1 MPFPHRLPRPEIGG
15 HVPPRAAR
23 AEPPRDPFQ
32 DQPVVTEPVAP
43 LAHIRRHHRFDS
55 RPELIRNH
63 THSRHRPIVAGKRLQ
78 IRETRPSPAALA
90 APLAQATSAAT
101 GRWAQRKWGLIRL
114 ASPFVLLALWQIG
127 SALGI
132 ISQDVLPAPSLILQA
147 GVELI
152 ESGQLADALAVSGIR
167 VIEGLL
173 LGGVI
178 GVALGT
184 AVDLSN
190 WFEATID
197 PPMQMVRALPHL
209 GLIPL
214 FILWFGIGELPKVL
228 LVALGVSFPLY
239 LNTFSAIRQ
248 VDPKLFETAQVLGF
262 SFRQRFARIIVPSAA
277 PQILVGLR
285 QSLAIA
291 WLTLI
296 VAEQI
301 NADKGIGFLINNARD
316 FLRIDI
322 IIFGLIV
329 YALLGIGTDAI
340 VRALERRALR
350 YRA

>member
-1 MPFPHRLPRPEIGG
+1 VI
-15 HVPPRAAR
+15 
-23 AEPPRDPFQ
+23 
-32 DQPVVTEPVAP
+32 VT
-43 LAHIRRHHRFDS
+43 
-55 RPELIRNH
+55 
-63 THSRHRPIVAGKRLQ
+63 
-78 IRETRPSPAALA
+78 
-90 APLAQATSAAT
+90 TSAQPRTVNTVTSAT
-101 GRWAQRKWGLIRL
+101 VKVRSRQRKWGLIRL
-114 ASPFVLLALWQIG
+114 ASPIVLLALWQLG
-127 SALGI
+127 SAIGLI
-132 ISQDVLPAPSLILQA
+132 PQDILPAPSLIVEA

-152 ESGQLADALAVSGIR
+152 RNGQLADALQVSGVR
-167 VIEGLL
+167 VVEGLI
-173 LGGVI
+173 LGGLI

-184 AVDLSN
+184 AVGLSH
-190 WFEATID
+190 WFEATVD

-262 SFRQRFARIIVPSAA
+262 SLWQRFRTIIVPSSA
-277 PQILVGLR
+277 PQVLVGLR

-322 IIFGLIV
+322 IIFGLVV
-329 YALLGIGTDAI
+329 YAMLGIVTDAI
-340 VRALERRALR
+340 VRAAERRALR
-350 YRA
+350 YR

>member
-1 MPFPHRLPRPEIGG
+1 MTSSTP
-15 HVPPRAAR
+15 
-23 AEPPRDPFQ
+23 
-32 DQPVVTEPVAP
+32 
-43 LAHIRRHHRFDS
+43 
-55 RPELIRNH
+55 
-63 THSRHRPIVAGKRLQ
+63 
-78 IRETRPSPAALA
+78 LA
-90 APLAQATSAAT
+90 APLAAPTPASKS
-101 GRWAQRKWGLIRL
+101 RWGQRKLGLIRL
-114 ASPFVLLALWQIG
+114 ASPLVLLGLWQLG
-127 SALGI
+127 SALGVI
-132 ISQDVLPAPSLILQA
+132 PQDVLPAPSLIIEA

-152 ESGQLADALAVSGIR
+152 ENGQLADALRVSGIR

-173 LGGVI
+173 LGGFL

-184 AVDLSN
+184 AVGLSR
-190 WFEATID
+190 WLEATVD
-197 PPMQMVRALPHL
+197 PPMQMIRALPHL

-262 SFRQRFARIIVPSAA
+262 SFWQRFRTIIVPSAA
-277 PQILVGLR
+277 PQVLVGVR

-301 NADKGIGFLINNARD
+301 NADRGIGFLINNARD

-329 YALLGIGTDAI
+329 YALLGIGTDTI
-340 VRALERRALR
+340 VRSLERRALR
-350 YRA
+350 YRS

>member
-1 MPFPHRLPRPEIGG
+1 MYQRLNLSFSQNLNLHLRQRFSYG
-15 HVPPRAAR
+15 
-23 AEPPRDPFQ
+23 RDT
-32 DQPVVTEPVAP
+32 VTTPTE
-43 LAHIRRHHRFDS
+43 LAHAPATRARRSDRKWT
-55 RPELIRNH
+55 LIR
-63 THSRHRPIVAGKRLQ
+63 
-78 IRETRPSPAALA
+78 
-90 APLAQATSAAT
+90 
-101 GRWAQRKWGLIRL
+101 W
-114 ASPFVLLALWQIG
+114 ASPLILLALWQLG
-127 SALGI
+127 SAIGLI
-132 ISQDVLPAPSLILQA
+132 PQDVLPAPSLIAEA
-147 GVELI
+147 GVEVI
-152 ESGQLADALAVSGIR
+152 ENGQLGDALRVSGVR
-167 VIEGLL
+167 VVEGLL
-173 LGGVI
+173 LGGI
-178 GVALGT
+178 LGVALGT
-184 AVDLSN
+184 AVGLSR
-190 WFEATID
+190 WFEATVD

-262 SFRQRFARIIVPSAA
+262 SFWQRFRTIIVPSSA
-277 PQILVGLR
+277 PQVLVGLR

-350 YRA
+350 YRT

>member
-1 MPFPHRLPRPEIGG
+1 MHCGFLVSEWS
-15 HVPPRAAR
+15 
-23 AEPPRDPFQ
+23 RDYC
-32 DQPVVTEPVAP
+32 
-43 LAHIRRHHRFDS
+43 S
-55 RPELIRNH
+55 
-63 THSRHRPIVAGKRLQ
+63 AGCWV
-78 IRETRPSPAALA
+78 S
-90 APLAQATSAAT
+90 
-101 GRWAQRKWGLIRL
+101 RWAPP
-114 ASPFVLLALWQIG
+114 SDCPVG
-127 SALGI
+127 SRRRWTLRCRWI
-132 ISQDVLPAPSLILQA
+132 
-147 GVELI
+147 
-152 ESGQLADALAVSGIR
+152 
-167 VIEGLL
+167 
-173 LGGVI
+173 
-178 GVALGT
+178 
-184 AVDLSN
+184 
-190 WFEATID
+190 
-197 PPMQMVRALPHL
+197 RALPHL

-262 SFRQRFARIIVPSAA
+262 SFWQRFRTIIVPSAA
-277 PQILVGLR
+277 PQVLVGLR

-350 YRA
+350 YRT

>member
-1 MPFPHRLPRPEIGG
+1 MTIPAELP
-15 HVPPRAAR
+15 V
-23 AEPPRDPFQ
+23 
-32 DQPVVTEPVAP
+32 P
-43 LAHIRRHHRFDS
+43 LAS
-55 RPELIRNH
+55 N
-63 THSRHRPIVAGKRLQ
+63 T
-78 IRETRPSPAALA
+78 A
-90 APLAQATSAAT
+90 APNRRRTHR
-101 GRWAQRKWGLIRL
+101 RWALIRL
-114 ASPFVLLALWQIG
+114 LSPVVLLGVWQLG
-127 SALGI
+127 SALGVI
-132 ISQDVLPAPSLILQA
+132 PQDVLPAPSLMAEA
-147 GVELI
+147 GIELI
-152 ESGQLADALAVSGIR
+152 ENGQLADALRVSGIR
-167 VIEGLL
+167 VVEGLL
-173 LGGVI
+173 LGGFL

-184 AVDLSN
+184 AVGLSR
-190 WFEATID
+190 WFEATVD
-197 PPMQMVRALPHL
+197 PPMQMIRALPHL

-248 VDPKLFETAQVLGF
+248 VDPKLLETAQVLGF
-262 SFRQRFARIIVPSAA
+262 SLWQRFRTIILPSAA
-277 PQILVGLR
+277 PQVLVGLR

-340 VRALERRALR
+340 VRELERRALR
-350 YRA
+350 YRS

>member
-1 MPFPHRLPRPEIGG
+1 MTVASSTETPFRSKVGAQLVLGFALIAIWEATATWL
-15 HVPPRAAR
+15 V
-23 AEPPRDPFQ
+23 DPFW
-32 DQPVVTEPVAP
+32 
-43 LAHIRRHHRFDS
+43 I
-55 RPELIRNH
+55 
-63 THSRHRPIVAGKRLQ
+63 GK
-78 IRETRPSPAALA
+78 PSAI
-90 APLAQATSAAT
+90 
-101 GRWAQRKWGLIRL
+101 AQRLWDV
-114 ASPFVLLALWQIG
+114 FVHGDMLTHT
-127 SALGI
+127 
-132 ISQDVLPAPSLILQA
+132 
-147 GVELI
+147 GVTLFH
-152 ESGQLADALAVSGIR
+152 SV
-167 VIEGLL
+167 VGLL
-173 LGGVI
+173 LSLVI
-178 GVALGT
+178 GVPIGILFAARRSIADTVEPYFLGFYSLPRVAL
-184 AVDLSN
+184 A
-190 WFEATID
+190 
-197 PPMQMVRALPHL
+197 
-209 GLIPL
+209 PL

-262 SFRQRFARIIVPSAA
+262 SFWQRFRTIIVPSAA
-277 PQILVGLR
+277 PQVLVGLR

-329 YALLGIGTDAI
+329 YALLGIGTDAV

>member
-1 MPFPHRLPRPEIGG
+1 
-15 HVPPRAAR
+15 
-23 AEPPRDPFQ
+23 
-32 DQPVVTEPVAP
+32 VTTPTE
-43 LAHIRRHHRFDS
+43 
-55 RPELIRNH
+55 
-63 THSRHRPIVAGKRLQ
+63 
-78 IRETRPSPAALA
+78 LA
-90 APLAQATSAAT
+90 AAPTIPRRRSD
-101 GRWAQRKWGLIRL
+101 RKWTVIRW
-114 ASPFVLLALWQIG
+114 ASPFVLLALWQLG
-127 SALGI
+127 SAIGLI
-132 ISQDVLPAPSLILQA
+132 PQDVLPAPSLILEA

-152 ESGQLADALAVSGIR
+152 ENGQLADALGVSGVR

-173 LGGVI
+173 LGGVL
-178 GVALGT
+178 GVALGA
-184 AVDLSN
+184 AVGLSR
-190 WFEATID
+190 WFEATVD

-262 SFRQRFARIIVPSAA
+262 SFWQRFRIIIVPSSA
-277 PQILVGLR
+277 PQVLVGLR

-340 VRALERRALR
+340 VRALEKRAMR

>member
-1 MPFPHRLPRPEIGG
+1 MLL
-15 HVPPRAAR
+15 
-23 AEPPRDPFQ
+23 RD
-32 DQPVVTEPVAP
+32 
-43 LAHIRRHHRFDS
+43 
-55 RPELIRNH
+55 
-63 THSRHRPIVAGKRLQ
+63 G
-78 IRETRPSPAALA
+78 PAAYRRGIVTTPA
-90 APLAQATSAAT
+90 DAPAVTTVASPSAKVRRV
-101 GRWAQRKWGLIRL
+101 GRKWALIRL
-114 ASPFVLLALWQIG
+114 SSPIVLLALWQLG
-127 SALGI
+127 SALGLI
-132 ISQDVLPAPSLILQA
+132 PQDVLPAPSLIAEA
-147 GVELI
+147 GVELVRN
-152 ESGQLADALAVSGIR
+152 GQLVDALGVSGVR
-167 VIEGLL
+167 VVEGLF
-173 LGGVI
+173 LGGLI

-184 AVDLSN
+184 AVGLSR

-248 VDPKLFETAQVLGF
+248 VDPKLFETAQILGF
-262 SFRQRFARIIVPSAA
+262 SFWQRFRTIIVPSAA
-277 PQILVGLR
+277 PQVLVGLR

-329 YALLGIGTDAI
+329 YALLGIGTDGV
-340 VRALERRALR
+340 VRALERRSLR
-350 YRA
+350 YRT